1 MKMDERDLLIELE
14 EPLRRIHCGIN
25 AIELMMYGLGRV
37 KDPRAD
43 GFYVVWSFLWDTELA
58 IRDTIDIL
66 RAARE

>member
-43 GFYVVWSFLWDTELA
+43 GIMWFGAFFGILSWRFG
-58 IRDTIDIL
+58 IR
-66 RAARE
+66 

>member
-43 GFYVVWSFLWDTELA
+43 GVYVVWSFLWDTELA

>member
-1 MKMDERDLLIELE
+1 MDERDLLIELE

-37 KDPRAD
+37 KDPHAD
-43 GFYVVWSFLWDTELA
+43 GFYVVWSFLRDAELA
-58 IRDTIDIL
+58 VQNTIDIL